1 MKKIVCFALSIAM
14 VFALAGCGKEEKQVI
29 DVSKSVEADSKEEV
43 SSKADDA
50 TADSSAGID
59 IKNIAS
65 SLLSEITY
73 VDQLSE
79 VDKDTASMFLNFAD
93 VEIEEACIYE
103 SSGATAE
110 EIVVLKCKDSDNASK
125 AKAAFKQR
133 VEEQTENFTD
143 YVPEEVPK
151 LKDAVVFASGEYAVL
166 SVSADSSKA
175 KEIIAKAF
183 K

>member
-1 MKKIVCFALSIAM
+1 MTKKVLCFALATAM
-14 VFALAGCGKEEKQVI
+14 IFTFSGCKKEEKQVV
-29 DVSKSVEADSKEEV
+29 DVSKSVESAETSEAEVASEKEE
-43 SSKADDA
+43 KAGVDVKGL
-50 TADSSAGID
+50 AGTLLND
-59 IKNIAS
+59 IS
-65 SLLSEITY
+65 YT
-73 VDQLSE
+73 DQLSE
-79 VDKDTASMFLNFAD
+79 VDTDTASMFLNFAD
-93 VEIEEACIYE
+93 VEIDEACIYE

-110 EIVVLKCKDSDNASK
+110 EIVVIKCKDSDSAAK
-125 AKAAFKQR
+125 AKEAFKQR

-151 LKDAVVFASGEYAVL
+151 LKDAVVFVSGEYAVL

>member
-1 MKKIVCFALSIAM
+1 MKKIICYALSVAM
-14 VFALAGCGKEEKQVI
+14 VFTFVGCGKEEKQVI
-29 DVSKSVEADSKEEV
+29 DVSKSVEADA
-43 SSKADDA
+43 SSKSEETTEDA
-50 TADSSAGID
+50 SKVID
-59 IKNIAS
+59 VKNIAG

-73 VDQLSE
+73 TDELSE
-79 VDKDTASMFLNFAD
+79 VDIDTASMFLNFAD

-125 AKAAFKQR
+125 AKSALKQR

-151 LKDAVVFASGEYAVL
+151 LKDAVVFASGEYAIL